1 MFTISARWVGYPTV
15 AAGIA
20 ATSLRCAHGRR
31 YSKAPEAYELARE
44 INYARFLCT
53 LQKTSRPSPLEQKLR
68 NRMDRMAQRLL
79 AVAMESPKKLRLI
92 AHVLDEEES
101 HDPGQANIIG
111 AYLASLTLTGHRPTL
126 AELRKEFA
134 ARFGKQ
140 SWRGNFSVRKTLK
153 LLRLPLAKAKRGRPH
168 GSRSKISNPRGVKQ

>member
-20 ATSLRCAHGRR
+20 AASLRCAHGRR

-79 AVAMESPKKLRLI
+79 AVAMESP
-92 AHVLDEEES
+92 
-101 HDPGQANIIG
+101 N
-111 AYLASLTLTGHRPTL
+111 YLASLTLTGHRPTL

-168 GSRSKISNPRGVKQ
+168 GSRSKIGNPRGVKQ